1 MPPVY
6 DPDKVAQVI
15 LNCALHPKREVI
27 SGAAGKAFVLSNRL
41 AGGVMEII
49 GVLLLHRQDL
59 FHHAPGVVGPWVP
72 RYSIIAF
79 ARPSGSRLA
88 ACRMA

>member
-15 LNCALHPKREVI
+15 LDCALHPKREVI

-59 FHHAPGVVGPWVP
+59 FHREP